1 MYMYILMTLFTVLE
15 KYSFD
20 IENILKFNQFFYEQ
34 ISVNLGY
41 FVHSNENWDLLMN
54 NDNCKLPAEMEYH
67 KLLESFH
74 KILVILYCQE

>member
-34 ISVNLGY
+34 MSVNLGY
-41 FVHSNENWDLLMN
+41 FVHSNEN
-54 NDNCKLPAEMEYH
+54 
-67 KLLESFH
+67 
-74 KILVILYCQE
+74 